1 MTQTEL
7 SNGWL
12 YSHIYDDDEYICDT
26 LELLHDATL
35 KSGVYSLRIANDKK
49 NNDKIIEVVDELGVC
64 SCCFVRENTEYHYGL
79 KIRSNNN
86 NITVG
91 TKINMPLLVTGNYV
105 YRWLLTIIS
114 NALRVDGVV
123 SLVFAGV
130 VEPQNGQ
137 PLNGRPLRA

>member
-1 MTQTEL
+1 MVLKMTQTEL

-35 KSGVYSLRIANDKK
+35 KSGVYSLSIANSKM
-49 NNDKIIEVVDELGVC
+49 NNDKIIEVVDELGIC
-64 SCCFVRENTEYHYGL
+64 ACCFVRENTEYHYGL
-79 KIRSNNN
+79 RIRSNNN

-123 SLVFAGV
+123 SFV
-130 VEPQNGQ
+130 VVRSEVENSLQLKIN
-137 PLNGRPLRA
+137 